1 MKYTKV
7 KNVKSPCRANST
19 DAGIDFFVPD
29 DLVKT
34 DFDLK
39 PKDNV
44 SFAWNEDGTLKY
56 INVLSGGRVLI
67 PSGVHVRLE
76 PGTALVLMNK
86 SGIAAKTGLVVG
98 SCVVD
103 ETYTGEVHLSMIN
116 TSVVGKQILPGDKIV
131 QGLIL
136 NVSHSMPEEFETEAD
151 LYEGFESTRGAG
163 GFGSSGT
170 N

>member
-7 KNVKSPCRANST
+7 KNVKNPCRANTT

-29 DLVKT
+29 DLVRS
-34 DFDLK
+34 DFDMK

-67 PSGVHVRLE
+67 PSGIHVRLE
-76 PGTALVLMNK
+76 PGTVLVLMNK
-86 SGIAAKTGLVVG
+86 SGVAAKTGLIVG

-103 ETYTGEVHLSMIN
+103 ETYTGEIHISMIN
-116 TSVVGKQILPGDKIV
+116 TSVCGKEIHPGDKIV
-131 QGLIL
+131 QGLIF
-136 NVSHSMPEEFETEAD
+136 NISNCKPEEYKSEYELYKGFET
-151 LYEGFESTRGAG
+151 TRGAG

-170 N
+170 K

>member
-1 MKYTKV
+1 MDYTKV
-7 KNVKSPCRANST
+7 RDVKSPTRANAT
-19 DAGIDFFVPD
+19 DAGIDFFVPEG
-29 DLVKT
+29 LKVE
-34 DFDLK
+34 DFHAK
-39 PKDNV
+39 PCDNV
-44 SFAWNEDGTLKY
+44 SFAWHNDGTLKY
-56 INVLSGGRVLI
+56 INVLRSGRVLI
-67 PSGVHVRLE
+67 PSGIHVRLR

-86 SGIAAKTGLVVG
+86 SGVAAKTGLVVG

-116 TSVVGKQILPGDKIV
+116 TSVAGQQIKPGDKIV

-136 NVSHSMPEEFETEAD
+136 NVSNSIPEEFATKED
-151 LYEGFESTRGAG
+151 LYSGFETTRGEG